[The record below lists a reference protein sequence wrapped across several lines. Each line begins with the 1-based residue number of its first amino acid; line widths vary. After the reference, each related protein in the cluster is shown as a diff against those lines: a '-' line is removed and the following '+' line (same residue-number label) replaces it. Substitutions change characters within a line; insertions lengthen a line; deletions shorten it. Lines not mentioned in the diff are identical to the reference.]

1 MVSRKR
7 GDTMADGSVIIDI
20 MGDSSAFQKTL
31 GGLGSLAGG
40 ALKGVGTAVGAAT
53 AAVGGLAA
61 AAIKVGSGFESSM
74 SQVAATMGITTDEIA
89 NGSADFELLSQAAKD
104 AGATTAFSASQA
116 AEALNYLALAGYD
129 AQTAADALPA
139 VLNLAAAGGMDLA
152 YASDLATDAMAA
164 LGIEASNE
172 NLTKFGDQM
181 AKTASK
187 ANTSVA
193 QLGEAI
199 LTVGGTAKSLAGGTV
214 ELNAALGVL
223 ANRGIKGA
231 EGGTALRNVILSLSA
246 PTDKAAD
253 AMNSLGLNVYDAAG
267 NMRPLNEVFKD
278 LNKSMANMTEGEKT
292 KVLSEIFNKVDLKSA
307 QALLAGCGDEFDNL
321 ADAIAN
327 SGGAMQDMA
336 DTQLDNLQGDITI
349 LQSGLEGLGIA
360 AYESMNGPL
369 RESVQLATSMVGEIS
384 DAFNQ
389 GGITAAVGAV
399 GDALAQMVSYIAGLA
414 PQMINA
420 GVQLLTSL
428 VTGIQSNLP
437 ALVTSA
443 LGIVNAL
450 VNGIATVLPL
460 LATTAVQIITAL
472 ANGLGT
478 ALPTLLP
485 IAAQAINELVQGLVA
500 NIPVLVASA
509 GTLLN
514 GFIEGVLA
522 VLPTLVEAAITLI
535 EGLAEG
541 LIAAIPVLVAA
552 VPTIIDGLVSVLVS
566 AVPQIVQTGITLLTA
581 LVQALPTIIST
592 ITAALPQIIT
602 AVVSTLVSNAPQI
615 ASAGVQLLVALVRN
629 LPTIISTIVA
639 AVPQIVSAIVS
650 AFRGLMGSIT
660 SIGVQIAQ
668 GVWQGISSMAGWL
681 KSKVSSF
688 FSGIVNSVKGL
699 LKIHSPSKVF
709 AEIGKFTMLG
719 FAAGME
725 KTQDTV
731 LKTAERL
738 NNALVKQ
745 EEDLQQQLT
754 DMEVAATKRKEAE
767 SEKAYQDSLNEKY
780 AKLKK
785 ASKENEQQILN
796 EIAELKEK
804 HAKEQLE
811 KDEENQKTALQTQL
825 KAVQKYRDEYE
836 KALDEIEKR
845 QDKFAEK
852 LADYGDLFEKT
863 SGKLGNSFKI
873 RDLQDDIDQINAFGD
888 ALQALKERD
897 IPEELLSGIADMS
910 LDDGLAYSQK
920 LLQMT
925 EEQYNAYIVKWQE
938 KQAAAQRVA
947 AQFYQDQRTT
957 LQNDF
962 IDRLPED
969 LGVLTDQLEDVGVD
983 AMMGFN
989 EGLAE
994 AGKTAIATARSIA
1007 NAIIREM
1014 QRAMDI
1020 HSPSRKMR
1028 DLVGVPTAQ
1037 GFIVGFEDEM
1047 DGWGRKMQSAVAA
1060 ETGKIS
1066 VAAAAQSEGRA
1077 AAGGVTREVH
1087 NSTKTVEKVARIEG
1101 DGVTGELVRMLGLR
1115 LKEEDNRVG
1124 DTLED

>member
-20 MGDSSAFQKTL
+20 KGDSSAFQKTL
-31 GGLGSLAGG
+31 GGLSSLAGG

-278 LNKSMANMTEGEKT
+278 LNNSMANMTEGEKT

-384 DAFNQ
+384 DAFSQ

-428 VTGIQSNLP
+428 VTGIQSSLP
-437 ALVTSA
+437 SLVTSA

-500 NIPVLVASA
+500 NIPALVASA

-541 LIAAIPVLVAA
+541 LISAIPVLVAA

-566 AVPQIVQTGITLLTA
+566 AVPQIVQAGITLLVA
-581 LVQALPTIIST
+581 LIQALPTIIST

-681 KSKVSSF
+681 RSKVSSF

-811 KDEENQKTALQTQL
+811 KDEANQKTALQTQL

-925 EEQYNAYIVKWQE
+925 EEQYNAYIAKWQE

-969 LGVLTDQLEDVGVD
+969 LGVLTDQLENVGVD

-1028 DLVGVPTAQ
+1028 DLVGAPTAQ

-1047 DGWGRKMQSAVAA
+1047 DGWGRKMQNAVAA

>member
-1 MVSRKR
+1 
-7 GDTMADGSVIIDI
+7 
-20 MGDSSAFQKTL
+20 
-31 GGLGSLAGG
+31 LAGG

>member
-20 MGDSSAFQKTL
+20 KGDSSAFQKTL

-53 AAVGGLAA
+53 AVGGLAA

>member
-1 MVSRKR
+1 
-7 GDTMADGSVIIDI
+7 MADGSVIIDI
-20 MGDSSAFQKTL
+20 KGDSSAFQKTL

>member
-1 MVSRKR
+1 
-7 GDTMADGSVIIDI
+7 MADGSVIIDI
-20 MGDSSAFQKTL
+20 KGDSSAFQKTL
-31 GGLGSLAGG
+31 GGLSSLAGG

-384 DAFNQ
+384 DAFSE

-566 AVPQIVQTGITLLTA
+566 AVPQIVQAGITLLTA

-811 KDEENQKTALQTQL
+811 KDEANQKTALQTQL

-1028 DLVGVPTAQ
+1028 DLVGAPTAQ

-1047 DGWGRKMQSAVAA
+1047 DGWGRKMQNAVAA

>member
-1 MVSRKR
+1 
-7 GDTMADGSVIIDI
+7 
-20 MGDSSAFQKTL
+20 
-31 GGLGSLAGG
+31 
-40 ALKGVGTAVGAAT
+40 
-53 AAVGGLAA
+53 
-61 AAIKVGSGFESSM
+61 
-74 SQVAATMGITTDEIA
+74 
-89 NGSADFELLSQAAKD
+89 
-104 AGATTAFSASQA
+104 
-116 AEALNYLALAGYD
+116 
-129 AQTAADALPA
+129 
-139 VLNLAAAGGMDLA
+139 MDLA
-152 YASDLATDAMAA
+152 YASDLATDAMSA

-278 LNKSMANMTEGEKT
+278 LNNSMANMTEGEKT

-336 DTQLDNLQGDITI
+336 GTQLDNLQGDLTI
-349 LQSGLEGLGIA
+349 LQQSGLEGLGIA

-384 DAFNQ
+384 DAFSQ

-500 NIPVLVASA
+500 NIPTLVASA

-541 LIAAIPVLVAA
+541 LISAIPVLVAA

-581 LVQALPTIIST
+581 LVQALPTIISTITAALPQIINSIVTTLVSNVPQIVQAGITLLVALIQALPTIIST

-811 KDEENQKTALQTQL
+811 KDEANQKTALQTQL
-825 KAVQKYRDEYE
+825 KAVQKYHDEYE

-1028 DLVGVPTAQ
+1028 DLVGAPTAQ

-1047 DGWGRKMQSAVAA
+1047 DGWGRKMQNAVAA

>member
-1 MVSRKR
+1 
-7 GDTMADGSVIIDI
+7 MADGSVIIDI
-20 MGDSSAFQKTL
+20 KGDSSAFQKTL

-278 LNKSMANMTEGEKT
+278 LNNSMANMTEGEKT

-384 DAFNQ
+384 DAFSE

-500 NIPVLVASA
+500 NIPTLVASA

-566 AVPQIVQTGITLLTA
+566 AVPQIVQAGITLLVA
-581 LVQALPTIIST
+581 LIQALPTIIST

-681 KSKVSSF
+681 RSKVSSF

-811 KDEENQKTALQTQL
+811 KDEANQKTALQTQL

-1037 GFIVGFEDEM
+1037 GFIVGFEGEL
-1047 DGWGRKMQSAVAA
+1047 DGWGRKMQNAVAA

>member
-1 MVSRKR
+1 
-7 GDTMADGSVIIDI
+7 
-20 MGDSSAFQKTL
+20 
-31 GGLGSLAGG
+31 
-40 ALKGVGTAVGAAT
+40 
-53 AAVGGLAA
+53 
-61 AAIKVGSGFESSM
+61 
-74 SQVAATMGITTDEIA
+74 
-89 NGSADFELLSQAAKD
+89 
-104 AGATTAFSASQA
+104 
-116 AEALNYLALAGYD
+116 
-129 AQTAADALPA
+129 
-139 VLNLAAAGGMDLA
+139 
-152 YASDLATDAMAA
+152 
-164 LGIEASNE
+164 
-172 NLTKFGDQM
+172 
-181 AKTASK
+181 
-187 ANTSVA
+187 
-193 QLGEAI
+193 
-199 LTVGGTAKSLAGGTV
+199 
-214 ELNAALGVL
+214 
-223 ANRGIKGA
+223 
-231 EGGTALRNVILSLSA
+231 
-246 PTDKAAD
+246 
-253 AMNSLGLNVYDAAG
+253 
-267 NMRPLNEVFKD
+267 
-278 LNKSMANMTEGEKT
+278 
-292 KVLSEIFNKVDLKSA
+292 
-307 QALLAGCGDEFDNL
+307 
-321 ADAIAN
+321 
-327 SGGAMQDMA
+327 
-336 DTQLDNLQGDITI
+336 
-349 LQSGLEGLGIA
+349 
-360 AYESMNGPL
+360 
-369 RESVQLATSMVGEIS
+369 
-384 DAFNQ
+384 
-389 GGITAAVGAV
+389 
-399 GDALAQMVSYIAGLA
+399 
-414 PQMINA
+414 
-420 GVQLLTSL
+420 
-428 VTGIQSNLP
+428 
-437 ALVTSA
+437 
-443 LGIVNAL
+443 
-450 VNGIATVLPL
+450 
-460 LATTAVQIITAL
+460 
-472 ANGLGT
+472 
-478 ALPTLLP
+478 
-485 IAAQAINELVQGLVA
+485 
-500 NIPVLVASA
+500 
-509 GTLLN
+509 
-514 GFIEGVLA
+514 
-522 VLPTLVEAAITLI
+522 
-535 EGLAEG
+535 
-541 LIAAIPVLVAA
+541 
-552 VPTIIDGLVSVLVS
+552 
-566 AVPQIVQTGITLLTA
+566 
-581 LVQALPTIIST
+581 
-592 ITAALPQIIT
+592 
-602 AVVSTLVSNAPQI
+602 
-615 ASAGVQLLVALVRN
+615 
-629 LPTIISTIVA
+629 
-639 AVPQIVSAIVS
+639 
-650 AFRGLMGSIT
+650 MGSI
-660 SIGVQIAQ
+660 SAIGVQIAQ

-754 DMEVAATKRKEAE
+754 DLEVQATKRKEAE

-785 ASKENEQQILN
+785 ASKENEQQILD

-925 EEQYNAYIVKWQE
+925 EEQYNSYIAKWQE

-969 LGVLTDQLEDVGVD
+969 LGVLTDELEDVGVD

-989 EGLAE
+989 EGLKS
-994 AGKTAIATARSIA
+994 AGQTAIATARSIA

-1047 DGWGRKMQSAVAA
+1047 DGWGRKMQNAVAA

>member
-20 MGDSSAFQKTL
+20 KGDSSAFQKTL
-31 GGLGSLAGG
+31 GGLSSLAGG

-278 LNKSMANMTEGEKT
+278 LNESMANMTEGEKT

-384 DAFNQ
+384 DAFSQ

-541 LIAAIPVLVAA
+541 LISALPVLVAA

-566 AVPQIVQTGITLLTA
+566 AVPQIVQTGITLLVA
-581 LVQALPTIIST
+581 LIQALPTIIST

-811 KDEENQKTALQTQL
+811 KDEANQKTALQTQL

-1028 DLVGVPTAQ
+1028 DLVGAPTAQ

-1047 DGWGRKMQSAVAA
+1047 DGWGRKMQNAVAA

>member
-20 MGDSSAFQKTL
+20 KGDSSAFQKTL

-278 LNKSMANMTEGEKT
+278 LNKSIANMTEGEKT

>member
-1 MVSRKR
+1 
-7 GDTMADGSVIIDI
+7 
-20 MGDSSAFQKTL
+20 
-31 GGLGSLAGG
+31 
-40 ALKGVGTAVGAAT
+40 
-53 AAVGGLAA
+53 
-61 AAIKVGSGFESSM
+61 
-74 SQVAATMGITTDEIA
+74 
-89 NGSADFELLSQAAKD
+89 
-104 AGATTAFSASQA
+104 
-116 AEALNYLALAGYD
+116 
-129 AQTAADALPA
+129 
-139 VLNLAAAGGMDLA
+139 
-152 YASDLATDAMAA
+152 
-164 LGIEASNE
+164 
-172 NLTKFGDQM
+172 
-181 AKTASK
+181 
-187 ANTSVA
+187 
-193 QLGEAI
+193 
-199 LTVGGTAKSLAGGTV
+199 
-214 ELNAALGVL
+214 
-223 ANRGIKGA
+223 
-231 EGGTALRNVILSLSA
+231 
-246 PTDKAAD
+246 
-253 AMNSLGLNVYDAAG
+253 
-267 NMRPLNEVFKD
+267 
-278 LNKSMANMTEGEKT
+278 
-292 KVLSEIFNKVDLKSA
+292 
-307 QALLAGCGDEFDNL
+307 
-321 ADAIAN
+321 
-327 SGGAMQDMA
+327 
-336 DTQLDNLQGDITI
+336 
-349 LQSGLEGLGIA
+349 
-360 AYESMNGPL
+360 
-369 RESVQLATSMVGEIS
+369 
-384 DAFNQ
+384 
-389 GGITAAVGAV
+389 
-399 GDALAQMVSYIAGLA
+399 
-414 PQMINA
+414 
-420 GVQLLTSL
+420 
-428 VTGIQSNLP
+428 
-437 ALVTSA
+437 
-443 LGIVNAL
+443 
-450 VNGIATVLPL
+450 
-460 LATTAVQIITAL
+460 
-472 ANGLGT
+472 
-478 ALPTLLP
+478 
-485 IAAQAINELVQGLVA
+485 
-500 NIPVLVASA
+500 
-509 GTLLN
+509 
-514 GFIEGVLA
+514 
-522 VLPTLVEAAITLI
+522 
-535 EGLAEG
+535 
-541 LIAAIPVLVAA
+541 
-552 VPTIIDGLVSVLVS
+552 
-566 AVPQIVQTGITLLTA
+566 
-581 LVQALPTIIST
+581 
-592 ITAALPQIIT
+592 
-602 AVVSTLVSNAPQI
+602 
-615 ASAGVQLLVALVRN
+615 
-629 LPTIISTIVA
+629 
-639 AVPQIVSAIVS
+639 
-650 AFRGLMGSIT
+650 
-660 SIGVQIAQ
+660 
-668 GVWQGISSMAGWL
+668 
-681 KSKVSSF
+681 
-688 FSGIVNSVKGL
+688 
-699 LKIHSPSKVF
+699 
-709 AEIGKFTMLG
+709 
-719 FAAGME
+719 ME

-811 KDEENQKTALQTQL
+811 KDEANQKTALQTQL

>member
-1 MVSRKR
+1 
-7 GDTMADGSVIIDI
+7 MADGSVIIDI
-20 MGDSSAFQKTL
+20 KGDSSAFQKTL
-31 GGLGSLAGG
+31 GGLSSLAGG

-129 AQTAADALPA
+129 AKTAADALPA

-253 AMNSLGLNVYDAAG
+253 AMNSLGLDVYDAAG

-384 DAFNQ
+384 DAFSQ

-500 NIPVLVASA
+500 NIPTLVASA

-541 LIAAIPVLVAA
+541 LISAIPVLVAA

-566 AVPQIVQTGITLLTA
+566 AVPQIVQAGITLLTA

-592 ITAALPQIIT
+592 ITAALPQIINSIVT
-602 AVVSTLVSNAPQI
+602 TLVSNVPQI

-811 KDEENQKTALQTQL
+811 KDEANQKTALQTQL

-925 EEQYNAYIVKWQE
+925 EEQYNAYLVKWQE

-1028 DLVGVPTAQ
+1028 DLVGAPTAQ

-1047 DGWGRKMQSAVAA
+1047 DGWGRKMQNAVAA